1 MDLSLLPV
9 RRTHPLK
16 RTKQAG
22 DLRRRHPGRCV
33 FFASLEPGSCSYESA
48 ATDRPS
54 DGCRVQVANA
64 GRQSWTSHVPPS
76 RVERRNRIIG
86 TVLEQLSESD
96 YDAVQMRD
104 VAKAADVALA
114 TLYRYF
120 PSKERLF
127 AAVQLE
133 WVERMQ
139 RRVAQRGLRGDSNLE
154 RLLDV
159 LQRSIGSFKKSPQS
173 YRVLLMLEST
183 KDPVARELYEVMARA
198 TAETYREAI
207 NGVDPET
214 AARLLQAT
222 LHILGAEM
230 RAWALGRRSIE
241 EAARHREESLR
252 LLFTYQEQPVAH
264 SADLRVASRTS

>member
-1 MDLSLLPV
+1 
-9 RRTHPLK
+9 
-16 RTKQAG
+16 
-22 DLRRRHPGRCV
+22 
-33 FFASLEPGSCSYESA
+33 
-48 ATDRPS
+48 
-54 DGCRVQVANA
+54 
-64 GRQSWTSHVPPS
+64 
-76 RVERRNRIIG
+76 VERRNRIIR
-86 TVLEQLSESD
+86 TALEQLSDSD

-133 WVERMQ
+133 WVERLQ

-159 LQRSIGSFKKSPQS
+159 LRRSIGSFKKSPQF

-183 KDPVARELYEVMARA
+183 KDPVAREFYEVMARA

-207 NGVDPET
+207 SDVDPET

-222 LHILGAEM
+222 LDILGAEM

-241 EAARHREESLR
+241 EAARHIEESLR
-252 LLFTYQEQPVAH
+252 LLFTYQEQPAAH
-264 SADLRVASRTS
+264 SAHLRVASRTS